1 MTMEALMS
9 SDPTRPNHSA
19 GATADPDVVEAVLR
33 EVVAKLHRTA
43 DAVEPAVRDEQQ
55 RRKIALIAASSV
67 KLNYIL
73 AVALVVLVVLASVL
87 GWFAVHPDRQYFAS
101 DNGRIFPMIPLSE
114 PYRKP
119 GDVIQFAKDTLS
131 RSFTMDFQ
139 NWRQQLEDTR
149 ARYTRPGFK
158 SYIDALQTSGVLE
171 TVRQRRM
178 NMSITAGTGVLV
190 KDGVENGA
198 HIWMIEVPIE
208 VKLTGQSTEL
218 PAQRFMATV
227 RVERIPTLDSIE
239 GIGVGQLVTRPL

>member
-1 MTMEALMS
+1 MS

-19 GATADPDVVEAVLR
+19 DATADPDVVEAVLR

-73 AVALVVLVVLASVL
+73 SVALVILVVLASVL

-119 GDVIQFAKDTLS
+119 GDVIQFAKDTLT

-158 SYIDALQTSGVLE
+158 SYIDALQASGVLE

-198 HIWMIEVPIE
+198 HIWQIEVPIE